1 MNLSPIAP
9 ILPKTKELSAAEKL
23 EATALT
29 SARNT
34 AKVLVNDFRD
44 GKVQWADVERRLG
57 MEFRDE
63 TKRKTLDLN
72 LLTDLTSFWIKQ
84 APERARKEQI
94 RMAEERAAMEKRT
107 YSIIDIPLPSGLEF
121 KPQQKKAIAAILDV
135 LFNDNLNGPVI
146 PLGTGKGKSWIAAGV
161 ALWLQKHKP
170 QEFMDFMGIFPK
182 ILIITKRSVVL
193 EFRDTCKRLGL
204 QDVGLSVDVWS
215 YNEVMAKKNQ
225 AFFKEVQEV
234 IFGQPV
240 KVIKFS
246 LPAECAPRL
255 IILDEVQEIK
265 KEKSKRTRYL
275 AAFRDIEGIKWA
287 FTSAT
292 PAVTL
297 QDTMFMTLC
306 MGLEYDGRVVDRELF
321 PEFCRALNGNS
332 NISIDKP
339 NAAALE
345 RWVAKI
351 GKRFIKPPNDPQKV
365 KAINRV
371 KFFEITDPINKSM
384 VKNAMDNYLKSLE
397 ATGKTIDPQGQVMVA
412 FMVMARAAELAS
424 VDQWVADA
432 IELHKKGYAPVLA
445 IRFTET
451 LKEYVLKLSKS
462 EYFQQLGYTRNKIS
476 LIWGGQKEI
485 KEQDLLPVER
495 ASKIG
500 AMIGDWVLNNP
511 EVTRQP
517 TAAEIGISQ
526 DELRAFRKGIKYTSE
541 RLFREM
547 SKEAFARRNEQLRE
561 LKLHNQTQQ
570 ERYENVKMFLD
581 GATEFCVYTLSS
593 GGTGI
598 SLDHRYTHCRPRHL
612 MATITYWAEEVAQAL
627 GRCVRVST
635 ITDTIQ
641 EIYIPTGTLLSDHMA
656 PKLAV
661 KMKAIDAI
669 GSSNFDMSRE
679 LQRAVLKKEAAR
691 QLTAEELKGS
701 ESSGVIEIEE
711 DEGEEDD
718 DE

>member
-1 MNLSPIAP
+1 
-9 ILPKTKELSAAEKL
+9 
-23 EATALT
+23 
-29 SARNT
+29 
-34 AKVLVNDFRD
+34 
-44 GKVQWADVERRLG
+44 

-63 TKRKTLDLN
+63 TKLKTLDLN
-72 LLTDLTSFWIKQ
+72 LLTDITSFWIKQ
-84 APERARKEQI
+84 APDRARKEQI

-107 YSIIDIPLPSGLEF
+107 YSTIDIPLPDGMEF

-135 LFNDNLNGPVI
+135 LFNDNLNGPLI
-146 PLGTGKGKSWIAAGV
+146 PLGTGKGKSWVAAGV

-225 AFFKEVQEV
+225 MFFKEVQEV

-246 LPAECAPRL
+246 LPAACAPRL

-275 AAFRDIEGIKWA
+275 AALRDIEGIKWA

-306 MGLEYDGRVVDRELF
+306 MDLEYGGRKVDRELF

-332 NISIDKP
+332 NIPINKP

-345 RWVAKI
+345 RWKFAI

-397 ATGKTIDPQGQVMVA
+397 ASGKTIDPQGQVMVA

-432 IELHKKGYAPVLA
+432 IEHHKQGYAPVLA

-462 EYFQQLGYTRNKIS
+462 EYFQQLGYSRDKIS

-485 KEQDLLPVER
+485 KESDLLPVDR

-500 AMIGDWVLNNP
+500 ALIGEWVMNNP
-511 EVTRQP
+511 DVTRQP
-517 TAAEIGISQ
+517 TADEIGVSK
-526 DELRAFRKGIKYTSE
+526 DELRAFRKGIRYTSE

-547 SKEAFARRNEQLRE
+547 SKESFARRNEQLRE

-598 SLDHRYTHCRPRHL
+598 SLDHRYAHARPRWV
-612 MATITYWAEEVAQAL
+612 MSTMTYWAEEFAQAL

-635 ITDTIQ
+635 ITDTVQ
-641 EIYIPTGTLLSDHMA
+641 EIYIPQNTLLSDHMA
-656 PKLAV
+656 PKLAAKLKSV
-661 KMKAIDAI
+661 DAI
-669 GSSNFDMSRE
+669 GSSNVDLAAE
-679 LQRAVLKKEAAR
+679 LQRAVLKKETAR
-691 QLTAEELKGS
+691 ALTAEELKGS
-701 ESSGVIEIEE
+701 ESSGVIEV
-711 DEGEEDD
+711 DEEDD
-718 DE
+718 EDEED

>member
-9 ILPKTKELSAAEKL
+9 LLPKPKELSAAEKL

-44 GKVQWADVERRLG
+44 GKVQWPDVERRLG

-72 LLTDLTSFWIKQ
+72 LLTDITSFWIKQ
-84 APERARKEQI
+84 APDRARKEQI

-107 YSIIDIPLPSGLEF
+107 YSTIDIPLPSGLEF

-215 YNEVMAKKNQ
+215 YNELMAKKNQ
-225 AFFKEVQEV
+225 MFFKEVQEV

-246 LPAECAPRL
+246 LPGECAPRL

-275 AAFRDIEGIKWA
+275 AALRDIDGIKWA

-332 NISIDKP
+332 NIPINKP
-339 NAAALE
+339 NTAALE
-345 RWVAKI
+345 RWKFAI

-397 ATGKTIDPQGQVMVA
+397 ASGKTIDPQGQVMVA

-424 VDQWVADA
+424 VDQWVTDA

-485 KEQDLLPVER
+485 KEEDLLPVDR

-500 AMIGDWVLNNP
+500 ALIGEWVLSNP
-511 EVTRQP
+511 DVTRQP
-517 TAAEIGISQ
+517 TADEIGVSI
-526 DELRAFRKGIKYTSE
+526 DELRSFRKGIRYTSE

-598 SLDHRYTHCRPRHL
+598 SLDHRYAHARPRWV
-612 MATITYWAEEVAQAL
+612 MSTMTYWSEEFAQAL

-635 ITDTIQ
+635 LTDTHQ
-641 EIYIPTGTLLSDHMA
+641 DIYIPQNTLLSDHMA
-656 PKLAV
+656 PKLAA
-661 KMKAIDAI
+661 KLKSIDAI
-669 GSSNFDMSRE
+669 GSSNVDLAAE
-679 LQRAVLKKEAAR
+679 LERAVRKREAAR
-691 QLTAEELKGS
+691 ELTVEELKGV
-701 ESSGVIEIEE
+701 ESSGVIEVE
-711 DEGEEDD
+711 DEDD
-718 DE
+718 DDED